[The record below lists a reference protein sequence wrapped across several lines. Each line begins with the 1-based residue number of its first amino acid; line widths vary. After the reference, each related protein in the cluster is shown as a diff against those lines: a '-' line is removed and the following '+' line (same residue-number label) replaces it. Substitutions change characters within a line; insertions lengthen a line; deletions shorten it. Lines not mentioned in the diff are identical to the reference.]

1 MDVLSGKLIVM
12 CIVYFIYFVLTS
24 SNSNEAKS
32 GSESHNDAE
41 KEPQLDT
48 NRKPDKTKKQ
58 VVQNKGSSDLTEIY
72 FQVHFDLGFPKNYKP
87 IQKIYTCNS
96 TVHDKLFAGKEY
108 NYSICLN

>member
-12 CIVYFIYFVLTS
+12 CVVYFIYFVLTS
-24 SNSNEAKS
+24 SSSSEAKS
-32 GSESHNDAE
+32 GSECCNNEE
-41 KEPQLDT
+41 KEPQLNT
-48 NRKPDKTKKQ
+48 NSKSNKTESQ
-58 VVQNKGSSDLTEIY
+58 EMNNRTSSDLTEIY

-96 TVHDKLFAGKEY
+96 TVHDKLFVGKEY